1 MPPTE
6 SCRMTDLSD
15 SEQDDPGTTEKPTA
29 KARGRPKGKAK
40 TSPMTPKKKAQN
52 QVVPKTPSKS
62 QASDAKT
69 GSPAKTEPRTP
80 LKRPAFSLK
89 IMKKPS
95 SVAAK
100 QASDAEKPEAKDG
113 KGQPQTC
120 RAGDHGVGRA
130 LYVESNGL
138 SYFNMR
144 YPKTG
149 KVSIRIK
156 ETKKNRVQCS
166 WRLSDLNIT
175 AILWAHRDNWIS
187 FNLVDQGFCGR
198 GISPAK
204 WRHLHQGSGGYQG
217 KWQCSQFCWAGHAL
231 DCGAAW
237 ADQWVQQCWAGRCS
251 VPGWGCRVKRSWH
264 WVPQIRASANSVI
277 GSSSKECC

>member
-1 MPPTE
+1 MARCQLNLLEAFQFQLKLKNIFATILAAMPPTE

-113 KGQPQTC
+113 KASRKLVEPEIMGLAEPCTW
-120 RAGDHGVGRA
+120 RA
-130 LYVESNGL
+130 
-138 SYFNMR
+138 
-144 YPKTG
+144 
-149 KVSIRIK
+149 
-156 ETKKNRVQCS
+156 
-166 WRLSDLNIT
+166 T
-175 AILWAHRDNWIS
+175 A
-187 FNLVDQGFCGR
+187 
-198 GISPAK
+198 
-204 WRHLHQGSGGYQG
+204 
-217 KWQCSQFCWAGHAL
+217 
-231 DCGAAW
+231 
-237 ADQWVQQCWAGRCS
+237 
-251 VPGWGCRVKRSWH
+251 
-264 WVPQIRASANSVI
+264 
-277 GSSSKECC
+277 